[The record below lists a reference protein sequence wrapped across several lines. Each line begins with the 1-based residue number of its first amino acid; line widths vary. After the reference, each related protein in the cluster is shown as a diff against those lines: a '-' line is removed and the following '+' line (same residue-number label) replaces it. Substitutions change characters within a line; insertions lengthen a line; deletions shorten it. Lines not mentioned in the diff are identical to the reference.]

1 LLALFL
7 VDPGRCQTGPAASPI
22 LQLNVRAL
30 GYAPE
35 PWPIENYGRI
45 GIDPVC
51 FLSND
56 AVAITFVTREAPG
69 ALSRRGQ
76 SDELLPYRLHAFFI
90 DPKTGR
96 VINTRDWPSSSLRSR
111 VLPATGQKFV
121 VLTPDRL
128 LLYSSEFNLLGQ
140 LDVTWGRESIK
151 DHWEVAHSPGGK
163 YLLINY
169 EPQADAKRIDQLPP
183 TTPLSDWEPVERFER
198 IDLENLQEV
207 ERWTTKIC
215 HDCFF
220 TLGDHDAFGISD
232 DGMVQR
238 WKNVP
243 GGTPFN
249 SKIVEIGKPP
259 DGPWRELCPYYQPY
273 CRPGG
278 FVSSETFIAE
288 REGKPGE
295 FWLVSTNGGLLL
307 HEVLHEN
314 ETIFAGHL
322 PSHAS
327 WNPSADGRRFAVAVM
342 KIKGANAF
350 LDIGGH
356 SHLDRVMVFDIP
368 SRQWIY
374 TLNAP
379 KRKIADI
386 SGMALSP
393 DGLYLAL
400 ITQGGILE
408 IYRLP

>member
-1 LLALFL
+1 MRTIRTIRFNFKEETSTSKTRTYSRDCAALPGDATMDSTLATMTGHSMLIPRTRSIFCTAGRLSISPLILFTVILLALFL

-259 DGPWRELCPYYQPY
+259 DGPWR
-273 CRPGG
+273 
-278 FVSSETFIAE
+278 
-288 REGKPGE
+288 
-295 FWLVSTNGGLLL
+295 
-307 HEVLHEN
+307 
-314 ETIFAGHL
+314 
-322 PSHAS
+322 
-327 WNPSADGRRFAVAVM
+327 
-342 KIKGANAF
+342 
-350 LDIGGH
+350 
-356 SHLDRVMVFDIP
+356 
-368 SRQWIY
+368 
-374 TLNAP
+374 
-379 KRKIADI
+379 
-386 SGMALSP
+386 
-393 DGLYLAL
+393 
-400 ITQGGILE
+400 
-408 IYRLP
+408 